1 MKEDEKMI
9 HDLEEKLSIEDMI
22 AQFLQ
27 ENQDLDQEKKEDL
40 DGQKDEDLL
49 EQDMIDFLS

>member
-1 MKEDEKMI
+1 MI